1 MITMQIYQVSESV
14 GRNFIFQSPRKFLCS
29 SSLAWQLLWLWISH
43 YPCLPFPMS
52 MNLDARGHLYLFSLS
67 ALLSST
73 PNDFCSSQCSVSS
86 VGPLPSIVSLV
97 LSQLRPACSS
107 HVPVNA
113 SSSFKDNPLPIPLR
127 YSCGYRSLE
136 KFC

>member
-1 MITMQIYQVSESV
+1 MQ
-14 GRNFIFQSPRKFLCS
+14 FIPSMAVALALDF
-29 SSLAWQLLWLWISH
+29 SLPMFAISH
-43 YPCLPFPMS
+43 EHELGCYRAPV
-52 MNLDARGHLYLFSLS
+52 LFSLS

-73 PNDFCSSQCSVSS
+73 PNDFCSSQCLVSS
-86 VGPLPSIVSLV
+86 VGPLPSIASMV

-113 SSSFKDNPLPIPLR
+113 SSSFKDNPLPIPLW

>member
-1 MITMQIYQVSESV
+1 MQIYQVSESV

-43 YPCLPFPMS
+43 YPCLPFPTS
-52 MNLDARGHLYLFSLS
+52 MNLDATGHLFYSLS
-67 ALLSST
+67 LPFSAVP
-73 PNDFCSSQCSVSS
+73 PNDFCSSQCLVSS
-86 VGPLPSIVSLV
+86 VGPLPSIASMV

-113 SSSFKDNPLPIPLR
+113 SSSFKDNPLPIPLW